1 MTTCMV
7 LAHPSIGWCDLYAPD
22 LQLLLNVLLTQR
34 YNTVQ
39 PKRIDKNVF
48 IYSLYIYFCIYISV
62 YVEREIGNIA
72 HLSRVQWSSL

>member
-1 MTTCMV
+1 MV
-7 LAHPSIGWCDLYAPD
+7 LAHPGIGLCDLYAPD

-62 YVEREIGNIA
+62 YVEREIGNVV
-72 HLSRVQWSSL
+72 HLSRVQCSSL